1 MNNFYWKSYNKM
13 NKSNTSKIKN
23 IRKSLS
29 VLSILPRVILII
41 HFIVFLQNTSYSQT
55 LSSAFDMVTIKD
67 GLSQSTVNY
76 IIQDRH
82 GFMWFATY
90 GGLNKYDGYSFTVY
104 QNDEND
110 STSLSSNN
118 NTVLFEDNDGF
129 IWVVNNGNEG
139 LDKFDPETGKF
150 IHYKNDPKDPTSISS
165 NMVHHVTQDKAGNI
179 WVCANNALNLVVK
192 EKGKRGAKTSFKRFM
207 SPEGNNFVRAF
218 EDSKGNMVLFGKFIY
233 LFNRQ
238 TMAFTKSI
246 LLPAEGIISYCED
259 KKGDIIVGTQ
269 TRGVFKLEWDKDSSI
284 YRFGDN
290 SKINP
295 TPQNRTYVTIDNFG
309 IVWIGT
315 ETKGLFRYNP
325 ETDQMLNFVP
335 NKLDSRSLSDA
346 NIYSLYIDRFG
357 VLWIGTYSQG
367 LCKYDIYRKDFTLYK
382 SIPGNMNTMSGNVIS
397 GITSNNPNELW
408 VGSRDGGGVNRFV
421 FKANEEPRVFH
432 YLNNPNDINNIINIS
447 CLCLLQRKS
456 GEIWIGSQGFVSRMI
471 PEEPGSNKSP
481 QVTRYPMGA
490 WTFDLFEDSK
500 GVLWGGTWGNGLWRF
515 DDGTGQFIPFRN
527 DPNNPTSLCDN
538 VIWSIGED
546 NHGNLWIG
554 GHSEGLSIMPAGERE
569 KANPKFVTFRYEKGN
584 KKSLSNNT
592 IGSICRDRSGT
603 MWLATDKG
611 LNKFID
617 KNNILKNLDENSKLE
632 FKSYS
637 KIDGLPSNGIV
648 GVVEDKAGNIW
659 VSTTNGIS
667 RFNVADSTFANYY
680 ESDGLQSNEF
690 WHNASYI
697 NSEGRI
703 FFGGPNGFNAFYP
716 DKIKAN
722 PFLPVVVITD
732 LKILNKSVKPGQEV
746 NGEVVISKPIYM
758 TPSISLSHK
767 NNILTIEFAGLHYAK
782 PSSIKY
788 AYFLE
793 NFDTEWNYTDK
804 RTATYTNLD
813 PGTYTFRVKATNND
827 GVWNEKDTSLI
838 IEVRPPWWA
847 TIWFRILALA
857 SIVGLIAWFFSY
869 RTRQLKENQK
879 ILEFKVSEATDK
891 VNAQNSKLIEA
902 QAKLTNIM
910 DDVKN
915 QLGRASEELLDASNN
930 QASTAEEISAS
941 MEEIASELT
950 ENASSMLQMLE
961 TVKNVEEKAGESVK
975 IVSNTL
981 NSINDISE
989 SIGFVSE
996 FARMTNLLSLNAA
1009 IEAARAGVHGRSFA
1023 VVATQVKKLADQ
1035 SAEVAVK
1042 IQKSSENGQKL
1053 SQEANTI
1060 IVELSEIING
1070 IVNTITEMNL
1080 SIQNQSQG
1088 ANAVNES
1095 IVQMSMYIS
1104 NTSELAGKLDAAINS
1119 LTVDE

>member
-1 MNNFYWKSYNKM
+1 MFYRSNIWKRFLMVSFFL
-13 NKSNTSKIKN
+13 
-23 IRKSLS
+23 R
-29 VLSILPRVILII
+29 LICT
-41 HFIVFLQNTSYSQT
+41 IVFFVLFQNITYSQT

-110 STSLSSNN
+110 STSLGSNN

-129 IWVVNNGNEG
+129 IWVINNASEG

-150 IHYKNDPKDPTSISS
+150 FHYRSDPKDPTSISS
-165 NMVHHVTQDKAGNI
+165 NTVSHVMQDKAGNI
-179 WVCANNALNLVVK
+179 WVCANDALNLVVR
-192 EKGKRGAKTSFKRFM
+192 EKGKRGAKTSFKRYM
-207 SPEGNNFVRAF
+207 GPKGSNFVRAF
-218 EDSKGNMVLFGKFIY
+218 EDSKGNIVLFGKYIY
-233 LFNRQ
+233 YFNRQ
-238 TMAFTKSI
+238 TGAFTTSF
-246 LLPAEGIISYCED
+246 LLPVEGIISYCED
-259 KKGDIIVGTQ
+259 KKGDILVGTQ
-269 TRGVFKLEWDKDSSI
+269 TLGVFKLEWDKNTST

-295 TPQNRTYVTIDNFG
+295 SPQNRAYVTVDNFG

-335 NKLDSRSLSDA
+335 DKLDSRSISDV

-367 LCKYDIYRKDFTLYK
+367 LCKYDLYRKDFTLFK
-382 SIPGNMNTMSGNVIS
+382 SIPGNINTMSGNVIS

-408 VGSRDGGGVNRFV
+408 VGSRDGGGVSRFV
-421 FKANEEPRVFH
+421 FKANEDPRVLH
-432 YLNNPNDINNIINIS
+432 YLNNPNDVNNIINIS
-447 CLCLLQRKS
+447 CLCVLQRKS
-456 GEIWIGSQGFVSRMI
+456 GEVWIGSQGFVSRMV

-481 QVTRYPMGA
+481 QVTRYPMGG
-490 WTFDLFEDSK
+490 WTFEMFEDSK
-500 GVLWGGTWGNGLWRF
+500 GILWGGTWGGGLWRF
-515 DDGTGQFIPFRN
+515 NDATNEFIPFRN
-527 DPNNPTSLCDN
+527 DPNNKNSLCDN
-538 VIWSIGED
+538 VVWSLGED

-554 GHSEGLSIMPAGERE
+554 GHSEGLSILPAGERD
-569 KANPKFVTFRYEKGN
+569 KPNPKFVNFRYEKGN
-584 KKSLSNNT
+584 NKSISNNT
-592 IGSICRDRSGT
+592 IGSICRDHSGN
-603 MWLATDKG
+603 MWFATDKG
-611 LNKFID
+611 LNIFID
-617 KNNILKNLDENSKLE
+617 KNNVLKNLHENSKLE
-632 FKSYS
+632 FESYH
-637 KIDGLPSNGIV
+637 KKDGLPSDGIV
-648 GVVEDKAGNIW
+648 GVVDDKAGNIW
-659 VSTTNGIS
+659 VSTTFGIS
-667 RFNVADSTFANYY
+667 RLNVADTTFTNYY

-722 PFLPVVVITD
+722 PFLPLVVITN
-732 LKILNKSVKPGQEV
+732 IEIANKLVKPGQEI
-746 NGEVVISKPIYM
+746 NGDVVISKPIYM
-758 TPSISLSHK
+758 IPSISLSHK
-767 NNILTIEFAGLHYAK
+767 NNIITLEFAGLHYAK

-793 NFDTEWNYTDK
+793 NFDKEWNYTNK

-813 PGTYTFRVKATNND
+813 PGTYIFRVKATNND
-827 GVWNEKDTSLI
+827 GVWNEQETTLT

-847 TIWFRILALA
+847 TIWFRLLFIIALIGLILAFI
-857 SIVGLIAWFFSY
+857 SW
-869 RTRQLKENQK
+869 RTKQFKQNQK
-879 ILEFKVSEATDK
+879 ILETKVKEATEK
-891 VNAQNSKLIEA
+891 VNLQNSKLKDA

-915 QLGRASEELLDASNN
+915 QLGHASEELLDASNQ
-930 QASTAEEISAS
+930 QASTAEEISSS

-961 TVKNVEEKAGESVK
+961 TVKHVEAKAGESVK

-1035 SAEVAVK
+1035 SAEVADK

-1060 IVELSEIING
+1060 IIELSEIITG
-1070 IVNTITEMNL
+1070 IVNTITEINH
-1080 SIQNQSQG
+1080 SIQSQSLG
-1088 ANAVNES
+1088 ANSINES